1 MLTPANVHD
10 TNPLKMKG
18 FINKRY
24 GKLFGD
30 KGYLSKELFQSL
42 FANGIHLVTKLRKN
56 MKTKLVTPIQDAFY
70 LRKRAI
76 IETIFDQLKN
86 IFQVEHSINRSQ
98 INYFNNIFSTLI
110 AYNVAEKKPSL
121 KNNFVDT
128 KQLILFQ

>member
-18 FINKRY
+18 FINKLY

-42 FANGIHLVTKLRKN
+42 FSNGIHLVTKLRKN

-86 IFQVEHSINRSQ
+86 IFQIEHSRNRSQ
-98 INYFNNIFSTLI
+98 INYFNNVFSALI
-110 AYNVAEKKPSL
+110 AYNFTEKKPSL
-121 KNNFVDT
+121 KNKFVDT
-128 KQLILFQ
+128 KQLLIFQ

>member
-1 MLTPANVHD
+1 VQD

-18 FINKRY
+18 FISKPY
-24 GKLFGD
+24 GKLFAD
-30 KGYLSKELFQSL
+30 KLYLSKDLFQSL

-56 MKTKLVTPIQDAFY
+56 MKTKLVTPIQDAFH

-76 IETIFDQLKN
+76 IETIFYQLKN
-86 IFQVEHSINRSQ
+86 IFQVQHSRNCSQ
-98 INYFNNIFSTLI
+98 INYFNNIFSALI
-110 AYNVAEKKPSL
+110 DYDFAEKKPSL